1 MSLGRKLKTTIISAL
16 TLLVML
22 SPLSPLLFDPHQALA
37 QPVDCGATG
46 ATMELK
52 YDNWEVD
59 GAVGQMHDQ
68 LSGCDSCQRYQGVLF
83 SLPEGVTSSVLK
95 KVRFYAGGGKAS
107 LGVHILGTLDGFY
120 ADVENYLTPKFWVP
134 ISEKEGQGKWYEVS
148 LADVRVPSKFWVFL
162 ELENLKVAPFYDI
175 RRKGPSWNGFNPDT
189 PVAVNVAQDN
199 FKRAA
204 GDFLIRA
211 YIVPEV
217 TVGKGTDYNYQTIQ
231 SAIDSVSDGWNLIVY
246 PGTYSENIT
255 VDKSLTIKSLSGP
268 AKTVVQTSPPYSDN
282 NVFRITA
289 SCVKLSGFTM
299 QSATYAGRAGVR
311 LEDASGCVVSGNVI
325 QDNSYG
331 IYVSE
336 GSTGNILLENECKFN
351 TTGVYID
358 GSENYVSGNRLHGNT
373 APIGSAVFLSSTA
386 SGNQLRFNTVTVD
399 PGTDPSVAD
408 GPQVYNQKSSEQGN
422 AVENWWGTDT
432 GPSNAGG
439 QGPAV
444 GDTVQFDP
452 WLAKQPVRVNTVAG
466 QTGPFFLDSRSETS
480 AVVVKQGAGTAF
492 ISVANFAE
500 NPQGE
505 FRYKTLQ
512 KWIDVLLSNTQ
523 SIDEVEIRV
532 YYTADEVAAL
542 KLKEGSLRLFW
553 WNGQKWKVCSKS
565 SVDKTNDFVWAK
577 LNLKSKPTPSDLTG
591 TMFAVG
597 IPKGGFAWWLIPLI
611 ILIVIILLFVFRLF
625 WVLVV
630 KREGGYTSID

>member
-68 LSGCDSCQRYQGVLF
+68 LGGCDSCQRYQGVLF

-189 PVAVNVAQDN
+189 PVGVNILQDA
-199 FKRAA
+199 FKRAS

-211 YIVPEV
+211 DIVPEV
-217 TVGKGTDYNYQTIQ
+217 TVGKGKDYNYQTIQ
-231 SAIDSVSDGWNLIVY
+231 KAVDSVLDGWRIVVNE
-246 PGTYSENIT
+246 GTYEENVT
-255 VDKSLTIKSLSGP
+255 VNKSVSIKSVSGP
-268 AKTVVQTSPPYSDN
+268 AKTIVQTLYANQD
-282 NVFRITA
+282 VFKITVG
-289 SCVKLSGFTM
+289 CVTLSELTIRG
-299 QSATYAGRAGVR
+299 ATGTGGAGVR
-311 LEDASGCVVSGNVI
+311 IEDASGCVVSRNVI
-325 QDNSYG
+325 QENRYG

-336 GSTGNILLENECKFN
+336 GSNSSILLGNECKSN
-351 TTGVYID
+351 TTGIYID
-358 GSENYVSGNRLHGNT
+358 GSENYLSGNNLHGNT

-399 PGTDPSVAD
+399 SGNVAT
-408 GPQVYNQKSSEQGN
+408 GPQVYNQSNTEKVS

-432 GPSNAGG
+432 GPYHPADNAGG
-439 QGPAV
+439 QGPAI
-444 GDTVQFDP
+444 GDSILFNP
-452 WLAKQPVRVNTVAG
+452 WLAKQPVGVKTVAA
-466 QTGPFFLDSRSETS
+466 QAGPFISDARSETS
-480 AVVVKQGAGTAF
+480 ALVVKQGAGTAF
-492 ISVANFAE
+492 VSVAKFAE
-500 NPQGE
+500 NPAGE
-505 FRYKTLQ
+505 FRYKTPG
-512 KWIDVLLSNTQ
+512 KWIDVLFSSTQ
-523 SIDEVEIRV
+523 GIDEVEIRM
-532 YYTADEVAAL
+532 YYTADEGNANQVAG
-542 KLKEGSLRLFW
+542 LKEGSLRLFW
-553 WNGQKWKVCSKS
+553 WNGEKWKVCSKT
-565 SVDKTNDFVWAK
+565 SVEKESDFVWAR
-577 LNLKSKPTPSDLTG
+577 LNLKTKPTPSNLTG

-597 IPKGGFAWWLIPLI
+597 IPKGGFSWWLIPLI
-611 ILIVIILLFVFRLF
+611 IVIVIILLAVFRLF

-630 KREGGYTSID
+630 KRERYTLD